1 MDHVKQFG
9 IVLLFT
15 LLGELLNYLI
25 PLPIPAA
32 IYGLALFFL
41 ALSCK
46 MIKPDAVRGISK
58 FLTGILPLLFVAP
71 TVNLIDCLP
80 LLLDNLVVILAIV
93 VLGLATTFG
102 VSGAVTQLLLNKK
115 KGADRHG

>member
-1 MDHVKQFG
+1 MIYVKQFG

-41 ALSCK
+41 ALSFK
-46 MIKPDAVRGISK
+46 IIKPEAIRGISK

-80 LLLDNLVVILAIV
+80 LLLDNLVVILLIV
-93 VLGLATTFG
+93 VLGLVTTFG
-102 VSGAVTQLLLNKK
+102 ISGMVTQFLLNRR
-115 KGADRHG
+115 KGDGRHG